1 MCTINK
7 FFDHPVY
14 KKICENGIG
23 SQNEWHRTF
32 LIYMDLVECR
42 EWYNVVLY
50 PLKQLK
56 LLLVAGHV
64 TTTDNRC
71 FVLPMSTN
79 DSLSPS
85 QIQTVTDAVKAVSST
100 ARLMVG
106 IVSSDATVVY
116 YTLTDGL
123 VAPEPVDDQNTVKR
137 KPSRRK
143 DGHKT
148 WTVQ

>member
-1 MCTINK
+1 
-7 FFDHPVY
+7 
-14 KKICENGIG
+14 
-23 SQNEWHRTF
+23 
-32 LIYMDLVECR
+32 
-42 EWYNVVLY
+42 
-50 PLKQLK
+50 
-56 LLLVAGHV
+56 
-64 TTTDNRC
+64 
-71 FVLPMSTN
+71 
-79 DSLSPS
+79 
-85 QIQTVTDAVKAVSST
+85 
-100 ARLMVG
+100 MVG

>member
-1 MCTINK
+1 MLSQVFHLNWLLLRVGQENRMGC
-7 FFDHPVY
+7 FFSESLKNLVMELL
-14 KKICENGIG
+14 ICGVKYTG
-23 SQNEWHRTF
+23 
-32 LIYMDLVECR
+32 R

-100 ARLMVG
+100 ARSVHL
-106 IVSSDATVVY
+106 VY
-116 YTLTDGL
+116 YHEMP
-123 VAPEPVDDQNTVKR
+123 AN
-137 KPSRRK
+137 
-143 DGHKT
+143 KT
-148 WTVQ
+148 NV